1 MLPDQPH
8 VTLSSSSQN
17 RIFQYIDRML
27 LSMEPFTEAESNDN
41 IEEIEENTVRF
52 SVLECY
58 LVSHYKYKI
67 KLFI

>member
-41 IEEIEENTVRF
+41 IEENTVRF